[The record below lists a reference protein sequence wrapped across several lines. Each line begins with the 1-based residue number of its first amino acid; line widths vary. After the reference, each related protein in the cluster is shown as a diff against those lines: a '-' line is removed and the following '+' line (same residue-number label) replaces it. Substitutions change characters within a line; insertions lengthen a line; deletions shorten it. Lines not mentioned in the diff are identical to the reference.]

1 MVENMAKAPNNF
13 PLSRAETNNYRFE
26 RKFVFDNL
34 DLEEIINS
42 HVLNNSYFFKEV
54 YERRTV
60 NNIYFDDWSHS
71 FYKMNVSGVGIRS
84 KYRLRWYGDFKKR
97 NIGNLELKFKRNIY
111 GWKKIYK
118 IKDLILENQL
128 NHKII
133 KDSISKNL
141 PLNARIFF
149 DRNNK
154 SQIVNQYKREYFIS
168 YDKRYRITIDKNM
181 KIFNQ
186 RNKSE
191 LNLKKK
197 EIIQNYFIL
206 EVKFDRSCYNKID
219 TLLHN
224 IPIRASRNSK
234 YVNSIRAALG
244 I

>member
-1 MVENMAKAPNNF
+1 MNIPNKDTRCEIKFSSYIVNYPLIKKWLKSNNF
-13 PLSRAETNNYRFE
+13 NFRKEYEDRIINNLY
-26 RKFVFDNL
+26 FDSNNL
-34 DLEEIINS
+34 DAYKDNIFGHSSRI
-42 HVLNNSYFFKEV
+42 
-54 YERRTV
+54 RT
-60 NNIYFDDWSHS
+60 
-71 FYKMNVSGVGIRS
+71 
-84 KYRLRWYGDFKKR
+84 RLRWYGDFKKR